1 MTKPNW
7 KNRTLFHGDNLDVM
21 QGMDSETVDLIAT
34 DPPFKKGRDFHAVPT
49 SITAGAR
56 FQDRWKWDKDTH
68 LDWIDQI
75 QDDQPAAWA
84 VIDWSRMTYGD
95 DMGAFLCFMA
105 VRLMEMKRLLKPT
118 GSIYLQCDPTASHY
132 LKTLLD
138 AIFGKKNFLNEIIW
152 SYRTGGAGKK
162 WFARKHDVIFL
173 YARNEGKHT
182 FHVQKEKSYCSSTPP
197 GFKEIDTF
205 QDKDGRWYTM
215 ARMRDVWD
223 INAIGRSSKE
233 RTGYPTQ
240 KPIDLYSRIVEASSN
255 KGDMVLDPFCGCA
268 TTLVA
273 AENLGREWVGIDL
286 WEDASN
292 VVVDR
297 MKAENILRDDKDED
311 AKGFLS
317 LKQLIFR
324 NDLPIRKDDGKNAV
338 QGLETQTG
346 IHMKRMPWEKMQNT
360 DIRGH
365 LENAQSREEGKVIC
379 AGCGRELEKEFMQL
393 DHVNPKSGTGRNSID
408 NRILLCS
415 PCNGKKSNTYTVDG
429 LIKLNEK
436 DGWMINKIL
445 AKKASE
451 QAKRRV
457 IEIQQEVRD
466 LKDFTGRI

>member
-7 KNRTLFHGDNLDVM
+7 ENRTLFHGDNLGVM

-49 SITAGAR
+49 SITSGAK
-56 FQDRWKWDKDTH
+56 FQDRWKWDRDTH
-68 LDWIDQI
+68 PDWIEQI

-84 VIDWSRMTYGD
+84 VIEWSRMAYGD
-95 DMGAFLCFMA
+95 DMGAFLCFVA
-105 VRLMEMKRLLKPT
+105 VRLMEMQRLLKPT
-118 GSIYLQCDPTASHY
+118 GSIYLHCDPTASHY

-152 SYRTGGAGKK
+152 SYRTGGAGNN

-182 FHVQKEKSYCSSTPP
+182 FNVQEEKSYCTNTRP
-197 GFKEIDTF
+197 GFKGVDTF
-205 QDKDGRWYTM
+205 REKDGRWYTM

-240 KPIDLYSRIVEASSN
+240 KPLDLYSRIVQASSN

-273 AENLGREWVGIDL
+273 AENLEREWVGIDL

-297 MKAENILRDDKDED
+297 MKEENILRDDKDED

-317 LKQLIFR
+317 LKQLIFH
-324 NDLPIRKDDGKNAV
+324 DEPPIRTDDGENAV

-346 IHMKRMPWEKMQNT
+346 IHMKRMPWEKMRDA
-360 DIRGH
+360 DIRDH
-365 LENAQSREEGKVIC
+365 LANAQSREEGKVIC
-379 AGCGRELEKEFMQL
+379 AGCGRELEKEFMEL
-393 DHVNPKSGTGRNSID
+393 DHVNPKSGAGRNSID

-415 PCNGKKSNTYTVDG
+415 PCNGKKSNTYTMDG
-429 LIKLNEK
+429 LIKLNKK
-436 DGWMINKIL
+436 DGWMINKTL
-445 AKKASE
+445 AKKASD
-451 QAKRRV
+451 QASRRAV
-457 IEIQQEVRD
+457 ELQQEIRG
-466 LKDFTGRI
+466 LKDFTSRI